1 MKVGLREGV
10 SYAFLG
16 LYALYGLF
24 GIGMTGLLF
33 SFAVGLLVLSTAQPV
48 EVVVAATIF
57 AGVAWKLLFDR
68 KKEGFAPNGAY
79 PKVGK
84 PTEGFQ
90 VPVGTGSTGPEIVK
104 KIEQITRKN
113 AFEPSGVL
121 SSTYV
126 EGFADSGDAAT
137 PPSDTGAAGSEKKKD
152 TPPTAES
159 KPADANAPA
168 ATANLAKDLPNPSVA
183 AVPPPQTSGFTDK
196 ATDGMFKLG
205 SIPADS
211 VGGSHIDVGTTLMN
225 ALNSLKPDQVKAMT
239 DDTRKLMETQ
249 KSLIGMLNTMKPML
263 QDGKELMNTFQDMFG
278 SAK

>member
-10 SYAFLG
+10 SYAFL
-16 LYALYGLF
+16 ALYSLYGIF

-33 SFAVGLLVLSTAQPV
+33 SFAIGLLVLSTAQPV
-48 EVVVAATIF
+48 EVVVAAVILS
-57 AGVAWKLLFDR
+57 GVAWKLLLDR
-68 KKEGFAPNGAY
+68 KK
-79 PKVGK
+79 
-84 PTEGFQ
+84 EGFQ
-90 VPVGTGSTGPEIVK
+90 VPVGTGSTGPAIVK
-104 KIEQITRKN
+104 KIEEIKRKGV
-113 AFEPSGVL
+113 FEPSGVL

-126 EGFADSGDAAT
+126 EGFAASEDTAT

-168 ATANLAKDLPNPSVA
+168 ATANLVKDLPNPSVA
-183 AVPPPQTSGFTDK
+183 SVPPPQTAGFTDK

-239 DDTRKLMETQ
+239 DDTRKLMDTQ
-249 KSLIGMLNTMKPML
+249 KSLIGMLNQMKPML

>member
-10 SYAFLG
+10 SYAFLA
-16 LYALYGLF
+16 LYSLYGLF

-33 SFAVGLLVLSTAQPV
+33 SFAIGLLVLSTAQPV
-48 EVVVAATIF
+48 EVVVAATIL
-57 AGVAWKLLFDR
+57 AGVAWKLLLDR
-68 KKEGFAPNGAY
+68 KR
-79 PKVGK
+79 
-84 PTEGFQ
+84 EGFQ

-159 KPADANAPA
+159 KPADANAPT
-168 ATANLAKDLPNPSVA
+168 ATANLVKDLPNPSVA
-183 AVPPPQTSGFTDK
+183 PPQTSGFTDK

>member
-10 SYAFLG
+10 SYAFLA
-16 LYALYGLF
+16 LYSLYGLF

-48 EVVVAATIF
+48 EVVVAATIL
-57 AGVAWKLLFDR
+57 AGVAWKLLLDR
-68 KKEGFAPNGAY
+68 KK
-79 PKVGK
+79 
-84 PTEGFQ
+84 EGFQ
-90 VPVGTGSTGPEIVK
+90 VPVGTGSTGPAIVK
-104 KIEQITRKN
+104 KIEEIKRKDV
-113 AFEPSGVL
+113 FEPSGVL

-168 ATANLAKDLPNPSVA
+168 ATANLVKDLPNPSVA